1 MDLHASPNVNLLKRR
16 RDVANVVDREELLG
30 EVQMKMNSPRHT
42 HLHRQ
47 KVERGLSRSGR
58 RRKLGGQEVEQGQ
71 AGMDLRPC
79 HICRRKPTVK
89 KELDSFANCEGCGK
103 RSCWVCIRECL
114 GGWGN
119 QRAMEGEDKG
129 SEDKGEESWAEDG
142 TQHRG
147 MVCSRCCVER
157 GTEGEV
163 LCLGCLRMEETG

>member
-1 MDLHASPNVNLLKRR
+1 MRIS
-16 RDVANVVDREELLG
+16 
-30 EVQMKMNSPRHT
+30 SPRHT
-42 HLHRQ
+42 HLHVHQEPERRHLIPRS
-47 KVERGLSRSGR
+47 KMSMNKRARVECVAAESGAR
-58 RRKLGGQEVEQGQ
+58 VEQVREKEKVGGSGSGTG
-71 AGMDLRPC
+71 AGGMDLRPC